1 MFKKY
6 IFFIAAALAI
16 LVSLILISTAS
27 ADDASEPDKEGL
39 QSKYVGSATC
49 ARCHANTYATFSQ
62 TWHPN
67 MLRRADDT
75 NVLGDFDNQD
85 PDLVFTRDEVQWVLG
100 GQYKQRYLTEVDGE
114 LFVLLS
120 EWNIQTQDWTAY
132 VTGEWIPYEG
142 QIWRNRPYSRYC
154 AGCHTT
160 GFDPVSQTWV
170 EPGVG
175 CEACH
180 GPGADHVASTG
191 NRTRIV
197 NPARLDFK
205 EQAEV
210 CAQCHSRGTDPSG
223 DYPYPVGYHPGGPAK
238 LNEAFVLSTNPDDFW
253 PDGTVKRHH
262 MQFQDWQQGV
272 HKDSVSC
279 IFCHTSHSPG
289 ETDHQTRMVDN
300 DRCLV
305 CHQNQADLAEHIP
318 FMASALDQVNCTDC
332 HMPQVSKF
340 VVSDFQILSHTFRP
354 PNPALSIAYG
364 GQEQMPNACNICH
377 ADKNPEWAAAVLGQE
392 IPTTLATRVPL
403 PTPLPVS
410 TQVVP
415 VANISGGGG
424 SASLPQAS
432 SGFSN
437 AWLWGISL
445 LALVGGFAYFLWRRR
460 KVSLT

>member
-1 MFKKY
+1 VSKKSFY
-6 IFFIAAALAI
+6 FIVAALAALLGFI
-16 LVSLILISTAS
+16 ITPRVS
-27 ADDASEPDKEGL
+27 ADEGPEPEKTSL
-39 QSKYVGSATC
+39 QARYVGSATC
-49 ARCHANTYATFSQ
+49 ARCHANTYASFID

-67 MLRRADDT
+67 MLRQADDT
-75 NVLGDFDNQD
+75 NILGDFNSQD
-85 PDLVFTRDEVQWVLG
+85 PDLTFTRDDVQWVLG
-100 GQYKQRYLTEVDGE
+100 GQYKQRYLTEVDGK

-120 EWNIQTQDWTAY
+120 EWNVLTKDWTPY

-142 QIWRNRPYSRYC
+142 QIWRNRPYERYC

-160 GFDPVSQTWV
+160 GFDPASQTWV

-191 NRTRIV
+191 NRTKIV
-197 NPARLDFK
+197 NPARLDFQ
-205 EQAEV
+205 EQVEV
-210 CAQCHSRGTDPSG
+210 CAQCHSRGNDPSG

-238 LNEAFVLSTNPDDFW
+238 LNETFILSTNPDDFW

-262 MQFQDWQQGV
+262 MQFQDWQQGA

-305 CHQNQADLAEHIP
+305 CHQNQVDLAEHIP
-318 FMASALDQVNCTDC
+318 FMASAVERVNCTDC
-332 HMPQVSKF
+332 HMPQISKF
-340 VVSDFQILSHTFRP
+340 VASDFQILSHTFRP
-354 PNPALSIAYG
+354 PNPSLSIAYG

-377 ADKNPEWAAAVLGQE
+377 ADKNPGWAAAVLGQE
-392 IPTTLATRVPL
+392 IPARLATRVPL
-403 PTPLPVS
+403 PTPLHIS
-410 TQVVP
+410 TQAAP
-415 VANISGGGG
+415 LANPPEEGGLL
-424 SASLPQAS
+424 SLPQAS
-432 SGFSN
+432 SGSQN
-437 AWLWGISL
+437 GWLWGLSIAT
-445 LALVGGFAYFLWRRR
+445 LAGIFGLILWRRL